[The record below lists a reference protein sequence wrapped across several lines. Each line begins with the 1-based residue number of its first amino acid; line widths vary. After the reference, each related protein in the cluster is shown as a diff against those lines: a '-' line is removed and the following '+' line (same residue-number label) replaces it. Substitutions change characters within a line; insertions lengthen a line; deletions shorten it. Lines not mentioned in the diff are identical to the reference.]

1 MSNKNIID
9 DVYINFLYNNFY
21 NLVKLNHVEKKGFK
35 NDGAIIVN
43 MSNKRIKSGEI
54 VVNFMPLEL
63 FPTNIVEKFSYD
75 PNDKTKEYLII
86 NTKPI
91 DHVICESNDYLYI
104 VLQIG
109 EEGKEECIFS
119 CSCEKLSKNKF
130 SYVFRHEIEKK
141 KDVSNDNMAWTL
153 DKTERGEKYVNF
165 CKNSINDGMIYDGF
179 RSSPD
184 FTNVIVSGEEWQGVA
199 YADKIIKEYRY
210 VLKNI
215 EKLRKNDSIGHPK
228 MYNFENIGMFS
239 PLTLRHI
246 NSYCEIK
253 KEFGGF
259 ENKNIIE
266 IGSSYGGL
274 CNIINIL
281 SNNEYRT
288 YTLVDIPEVL
298 EFSKKFLTDLNVD
311 MTKLD
316 FMTMK
321 ELEEYVE
328 ICSER
333 GGLAEK
339 YIDNL
344 GWDLLISEFTISEMN
359 SKMVSFYFNNVAQYC
374 KNAYL
379 AMNIWDSVNKKIFKK
394 ALKKLFQAVYEK
406 NEYPVGE
413 WPNYLLFCHK

>member
-35 NDGAIIVN
+35 NDGAIVVN

-63 FPTNIVEKFSYD
+63 FPTNIVEKFSYN
-75 PNDKTKEYLII
+75 PNDKKKEYLII

-91 DHVICESNDYLYI
+91 DHVICDSNDYLYI

-109 EEGKEECIFS
+109 EEGKEEYIFS

-141 KDVSNDNMAWTL
+141 EEDISNTNMAWTL
-153 DKTERGEKYVNF
+153 DKTERGLKYINF
-165 CKNSINDGMIYDGF
+165 CKNSVNDGMVYDGF

-184 FTNVIVSGEEWQGVA
+184 FTNVIVSGDEWQGIA
-199 YADKIIKEYRY
+199 YVDKIIKEYRY

-281 SNNEYRT
+281 SNNEYKT

-298 EFSKKFLTDLNVD
+298 EFSKKFLKDLNID
-311 MTKLD
+311 MTKLY
-316 FMTMK
+316 FMTMSDV
-321 ELEEYVE
+321 EYNFE
-328 ICSER
+328 NN
-333 GGLAEK
+333 K
-339 YIDNL
+339 NY
-344 GWDLLISEFTISEMN
+344 DLLISEFTISEMN
-359 SKMVSFYFNNVAQYC
+359 SEMVSFYFNNVTQYC

>member
-1 MSNKNIID
+1 MSKQIIG
-9 DVYINFLYNNFY
+9 DVYINFLYNNVY

-35 NDGAIIVN
+35 NGGAIVVN
-43 MSNKRIKSGEI
+43 MSDKRMKSGEI

-63 FPTNIVEKFSYD
+63 FPTNIVEQFSYD
-75 PNDKTKEYLII
+75 PNDKSKEYLII
-86 NTKPI
+86 NSKPL
-91 DHVICESNDYLYI
+91 DHVICDSNDYIYI

-109 EEGKEECIFS
+109 KEGKDEFVFGV
-119 CSCEKLSKNKF
+119 SCEKLSKNKF
-130 SYVFRHEIEKK
+130 SYVFRHSIKK
-141 KDVSNDNMAWTL
+141 KEEERSNSNMKWTL
-153 DKTERGEKYVNF
+153 DQTERGENYVEF
-165 CKNSINDGMIYDGF
+165 CKKIVTDGMIYDGF
-179 RSSPD
+179 RSATD
-184 FTNVIVSGEEWQGVA
+184 FTNVIVSGEEWQGIA
-199 YADKIIKEYRY
+199 YVDKIMKEYKY
-210 VLKNI
+210 ILKKI

-228 MYNFENIGMFS
+228 MYNFKNIGMFS

-281 SNNEYRT
+281 CNNEYNS

-298 EFSKKFLTDLNVD
+298 ELSKKFLKDLNVD
-311 MTKLD
+311 MNKLI
-316 FMTMK
+316 FTTMSD
-321 ELEEYVE
+321 LEQKTNDNK
-328 ICSER
+328 
-333 GGLAEK
+333 K
-339 YIDNL
+339 Y
-344 GWDLLISEFTISEMN
+344 DLLISEFTISEMN
-359 SKMVSFYFNNVAQYC
+359 SEMVSFYFNNVAQYC

-406 NEYPVGE
+406 SEYPKGE